1 MLTDEQKEELEE
13 KFNYYSYL
21 TELNKRNLDDDDC
34 AELYRKNISIMWAL
48 DEALKVLGYTFVYAY
63 TEECMGIKYWA
74 YKLVKA

>member
-1 MLTDEQKEELEE
+1 MTNEQKEELED

-21 TELNKRNLDDDDC
+21 AEQNKRNLDDDDC

-48 DEALKVLGYTFVYAY
+48 DEALKVLGYTFVYSHK
-63 TEECMGIKYWA
+63 EEYIGTKYWA

>member
-1 MLTDEQKEELEE
+1 MLTDEQKEELED

-21 TELNKRNLDDDDC
+21 AEQNKRNLDDDDC

-48 DEALKVLGYTFVYAY
+48 DEALKVLGYTFEYSY
-63 TEECMGIKYWA
+63 TEEYMGIKYWA